1 MVTMSYLDMLI
12 AVLLVAAIILVIY
25 LIILLKKL
33 SPSIETLQSVMKN
46 CDELTASAN
55 KSVQEIEVLV
65 DDVKVAANDMGT
77 SLGSVCELIDG
88 NQNTISAIT
97 NLVNSTA
104 SIAGLFKRKPKSK
117 KQ

>member
-1 MVTMSYLDMLI
+1 MVTMSYFEILLAILLI
-12 AVLLVAAIILVIY
+12 AAIVLVVY

-33 SPSIETLQSVMKN
+33 SPSLDTLQSVMKN

-65 DDVKVAANDMGT
+65 DDVKVAANDMGA

-104 SIAGLFKRKPKSK
+104 SIAGLFKKKK